1 MQGKCDKMT
10 AKFRKRLIIC
20 LIAMGAAWLVMLLLM
35 KFYGLAPLGNGSFA
49 AADCKIQ
56 YLDFFNYYKDVLTG
70 KNRIGYSLTKG
81 LGGNGVGLFSYYLA
95 SPLNLIMYFFDGTQ
109 ANTVIDILIF
119 IKTGL
124 TAGACAYFLQ
134 ARLYDRL
141 SPFFTI
147 LLSTGYGL
155 MHYSFANA
163 SNVMWLDGMFLL
175 PLMMLGTHL
184 VVRRRSLAPL
194 AVPTALSIFS
204 NWYTGGI
211 NCLFCIVWLAFEF
224 FAAELDPESGPTVP
238 QSDVIGAGRRGFVGV
253 LERFLGAVL
262 RYGAAM
268 VLGIAISAVL
278 FLPTISALQLGRGAE
293 FYFASHMQNVF
304 NGNMLNT
311 ITQYRIDG
319 ASSKSAVSLYCGSLA
334 AIGSISFFLS
344 GRVRLRQKI
353 MAAAVFAFTLLTYYW
368 QPLFFVF
375 SLFKRVDSYFS
386 RYGYIG
392 CLELAFFA
400 ALYLQHVFP
409 SRAAADE
416 ERARGGEL
424 GKKECFLPL
433 VSSVIFSVLLFA
445 VGLTVGKFSK
455 LDMKGAV
462 ETCLYM
468 LGAGACTTFL
478 LVLRAAGE
486 QGRRRMAAGAAAA
499 VLTVISLTELLRSGV
514 EVVRYNRL
522 RDVGRY
528 SAYVS
533 GTREQVKT
541 LKEYDG
547 GLYRISQIGWRD
559 LDKDTMHTAN
569 YNDALAYNYMGVGG
583 YTSSPE
589 NDQMYLLD
597 RLGYKEDN
605 SCMNIVNT
613 SFVAADSMLGVRYVF
628 SDTDIP
634 GMQKLEELGVQNNRS
649 TYYNPNALPL
659 AFVYNGGKLPDHEY
673 HDPFSYLEEIWTAL
687 SGETAN
693 IFIPLETEK
702 TTAGKTITWNVKVPD
717 GHFALYGNLLTEEEI
732 PSTLQVGSEPP
743 VGYSQWLSPTVFTIP
758 HKEGESAVKVTLT
771 CETEF
776 VADDEEFYAL
786 DLDRLQELSAKI
798 SKGAEKVSD
807 LSMENGKI
815 SCSVTAQKGEKLFM
829 IIPMTMGWNTY
840 VNGERTPAEDF
851 AYCLT
856 VIPLEEGENRIERFY
871 RVPNLRRGI
880 AATVAGIVL
889 LTAYEVVIKRKR
901 RGGASPESN

>member
-1 MQGKCDKMT
+1 MIS
-10 AKFRKRLIIC
+10 RHNLREHLLIC
-20 LIAMGAAWLVMLLLM
+20 LAAAGVTCFVMLLLM
-35 KFYGLAPLGNGSFA
+35 IFYGLAPFGNCSLA
-49 AADCKIQ
+49 VADCKIQ

-70 KNRIGYSLTKG
+70 HNRIGYSLTKG
-81 LGGNGVGLFSYYLA
+81 LGGNGMGMFSYYLA
-95 SPLNLIMYFFDGTQ
+95 SPLNLLMYFFDGTQ
-109 ANTVIDILIF
+109 ANTVIDLLVF

-124 TAGACAYFLQ
+124 AAAACAYFLQ

-141 SPFFTI
+141 APFFTV

-155 MHYSFANA
+155 MHYSFANG

-194 AVPTALSIFS
+194 ALPTALSVFS

-211 NCLFCIVWLAFEF
+211 NCLFCIIWLVFEF
-224 FAAELDPESGPTVP
+224 LLNELDPESGQMVP
-238 QSDVIGAGRRGFVGV
+238 QADALGAGRRGLVG
-253 LERFLGAVL
+253 LIQRFLGTVL

-278 FLPTISALQLGRGAE
+278 FLPTIAALQLGRGAE

-311 ITQYRIDG
+311 ITQYRIG
-319 ASSKSAVSLYCGSLA
+319 GTSSKSAVSLYCRSLA
-334 AIGSISFFLS
+334 AIGTFSFLLS
-344 GRVRLRQKI
+344 RRIRLRQKI
-353 MAAAVFAFTLLTYYW
+353 MAAALFAFTLLTYYW
-368 QPLFFVF
+368 QPLFFAF

-392 CLELAFFA
+392 CLELVFFA

-409 SRAAADE
+409 SRAAAEE
-416 ERARGGEL
+416 ERSKNGEL
-424 GKKECFLPL
+424 KKPECLLPL
-433 VSSVIFSVLLFA
+433 LSSVIFSVLLF
-445 VGLTVGKFSK
+445 TVGSTVGQFSA
-455 LDMKGAV
+455 LNRKGAV

-468 LGAGACTTFL
+468 LAAGICTTVL
-478 LVLRAAGE
+478 LAVRCIGD
-486 QGRRRMAAGAAAA
+486 QGRRRLAAGAAA
-499 VLTVISLTELLRSGV
+499 VILTVVSLVELFRSGD
-514 EVVRYNRL
+514 EVIRNNRMK
-522 RDVGRY
+522 DVDRY

-541 LKEYDG
+541 LKDYDS

-559 LDKDTMHTAN
+559 LDRDTMHTAN

-589 NDQMYLLD
+589 NDQMYFLE

-605 SCMNIVNT
+605 LCMNIVNT

-628 SDTDIP
+628 SDIDVP
-634 GMQKLEELGVQNNRS
+634 GMQKIDELGVYNNRA

-659 AFVYNGGKLPDHEY
+659 AFVYDGSMLPNHEY
-673 HDPFSYLEEIWTAL
+673 HDPFTYLEEIWTAL

-693 IFIPLETEK
+693 IFTPLETEK
-702 TTAGKTITWNVKVPD
+702 TVSGNTITWNVKVPD
-717 GHFALYGNLLTEEEI
+717 GNVALYGNLLTEEEI

-758 HKEGESAVKVTLT
+758 YKEGESTVKITLT
-771 CETEF
+771 GEKTF

-786 DLDRLQELSAKI
+786 NLDRLQELSAKI
-798 SKGAEKVSD
+798 RKGEEKVSD
-807 LSMENGKI
+807 FTLENGKM
-815 SCSVTAQKGEKLFM
+815 SCTVTANEGEKLFL
-829 IIPMTMGWNTY
+829 ILPRTMGWNTY
-840 VNGERTPAEDF
+840 VNDEKTYAEDF

-856 VIPLEEGENRIERFY
+856 VIPLKEGENKIERFY

-880 AATVAGIVL
+880 AMTIAGIL
-889 LTAYEVVIKRKR
+889 FLAAYELVIKRIFVSHR
-901 RGGASPESN
+901 H